1 MKVRVGDIRRVV
13 RESVGFYEVEI
24 DPMIAGDP
32 KTLRSAPQLAYAV
45 NTTNMDILVSRSGHG
60 KLMRGRDKHDYEGGW
75 IFPKQGKITF
85 YSGTLGRV
93 YDEQGVRQAIV
104 QALGFPLRPTE
115 DNEPI
120 EEAAHVLR
128 RKLNSVYDA
137 EYTELV
143 QFARAF
149 ESLGQEG
156 QRQLK
161 MLMDGDWEE
170 MDPDAVTAIKDTIG
184 MMSDEID
191 SAIMAYENEMS
202 EWNEEIAA

>member
-1 MKVRVGDIRRVV
+1 MKARVGDVRRAI
-13 RESVGFYEVEI
+13 RESIGFYEVEI

-32 KTLRSAPQLAYAV
+32 KALRSAPQLAYAV
-45 NTTNMDILVSRSGHG
+45 NTVNMDIMVSRSGHG

-75 IFPKQGKITF
+75 IFPRQGKITF

-93 YDEQGVRQAIV
+93 SDEHGVRQAIV
-104 QALGFPLRPTE
+104 QALGFPLHPTE
-115 DNEPI
+115 DDEPI
-120 EEAAHVLR
+120 EEVALPIR
-128 RKLNSVYDA
+128 RKLGSIYDS

-149 ESLGQEG
+149 ELLGPEG

-170 MDPDAVTAIKDTIG
+170 MDPDAINAIRDAVG

-191 SAIMAYENEMS
+191 SAVMAYENEMS
-202 EWNEEIAA
+202 EWNEEVAA